1 MNSLYAAF
9 KQQGK
14 NAVACNEDN
23 LSFYK
28 LNIPWLI
35 STKMFARCQHIFVGI
50 LIVALWIH
58 RGDLDV
64 HRLEISILKI
74 NERKIVDNKNRIFYV
89 YNLKTTTRMME
100 WWTFTRSKFSLPI
113 LSGFLLFLLLL
124 LCKGR
129 HMCVSYVIIL

>member
-1 MNSLYAAF
+1 MPSLYATF
-9 KQQGK
+9 KQQEK

-23 LSFYK
+23 LSFCK
-28 LNIPWLI
+28 LKIPWLI
-35 STKMFARCQHIFVGI
+35 STRMFACCQHIFVGI

-64 HRLEISILKI
+64 HRLEISTLKI
-74 NERKIVDNKNRIFYV
+74 NERKIVDSKNRIFYV

-100 WWTFTRSKFSLPI
+100 WWTFTRSKLSLPI